1 MRHSIDIREEA
12 GVRYLHFGTDWIQGA
27 MRLSRPDRLVLPYTQ
42 EMLAFLLFRPAPARI
57 LMIGL
62 GAGSLVRFFRH
73 AMPHAHVTVVE
84 INPEV
89 VAVAHQFFRLPDDD
103 ARLRVDVGDGFA
115 YMQGAT
121 EVYDAIFVDGYDHRA
136 RPGKLESLPFYEA
149 CRARLAQQGV
159 LVANVFG
166 RVRGHGQT
174 KRHLRAVFAEH
185 ILLLP
190 SAESKNVLVSAFP
203 DAPATVGLTHLR
215 KRAAHLRERY
225 GLPFQ
230 KWAHSLQQ
238 VNPPETQTLFR

>member
-73 AMPHAHVTVVE
+73 AMPHAHVTVIE

-89 VAVAHQFFRLPDDD
+89 VAVAHQFFRLPEDD
-103 ARLRVDVGDGFA
+103 ARLRVDVGEGFS
-115 YMQGAT
+115 YMQGTT
-121 EVYDAIFVDGYDHRA
+121 EIYDAIFVDGYDHRA
-136 RPGKLESLPFYEA
+136 RPGRLESRPFYEA

-166 RVRGHGQT
+166 RVRGHGET

-190 SAESKNVLVSAFP
+190 SAESKNVLVSAFA
-203 DAPATVGLTHLR
+203 DGVAGVAQERLR
-215 KRAAHLRERY
+215 ARAIRLRERY
-225 GLPFQ
+225 GLPFPR
-230 KWAHSLQQ
+230 WVHTLQQ
-238 VNPPETQTLFR
+238 ANPPALLD